1 MFMQRDGVA
10 SKQLDLAI
18 FARMRATLCYHCAML
33 NIQNLTYLQGGI
45 PLFQQANLQ
54 AFANQRIGLVGK
66 NGCGKSTLFRLIR
79 GELKPDGGEVSLQSG
94 KTIAYVEQ
102 EIASSDQPALEFVL
116 DGDVPLRQLEKILA
130 PKNNIIQHDTAWFE
144 AQQHFEAIDGYG
156 AKARAARLLNGLGF
170 ASDSLERPVTSFS
183 GGWRMRL
190 NLARALTHRADLLL
204 LDEPTNHLDLEAIL
218 WLEQYLARY
227 PGSILLVSH
236 DREFLNATVNRIAH
250 VHDCVIDSYAGDY
263 DDFERARA
271 EKIAQQNQAFQ
282 TQQAKIAHLEDFVR
296 RFRAKATKAKQA
308 QSRVKALERLTRI
321 APAHVADGHFELEIE
336 APERSPDLLL
346 RAESMG
352 FAYGDNFPLSI
363 SLDETTSHSTKLQ
376 KTAAK
381 SLVIPQA
388 GERDGVSLREPH
400 VKMLFQNIDL
410 VLRAGAR
417 IALLGPNGAGKSTLI
432 KLLVGE
438 LAPTSGKLEITPDI
452 RIGYFAQHQ
461 LENLD
466 SAATPL
472 QHMERLAP
480 KETTL
485 ALRTFLG
492 RFGLAGND
500 EDRPVRSFSGGEKSR
515 LALALLAWQKPHLL
529 LLDEPT
535 NHLDLD
541 MRDALTI
548 ALEEYTGAVMLV
560 SHDRSLIRAVADELW
575 LVADG
580 AAKLF
585 DGDLE
590 DYKSWIEARRPRE
603 AVQAKPEKPLL
614 KTAPKTNKKA
624 LLSKQAK
631 LETELSNA
639 QAELSEINRQ
649 LGDPATY
656 AECSSDFIA
665 DLNVRRERLESK
677 VAELEESWLELEMS
691 LEEAV

>member
-1 MFMQRDGVA
+1 
-10 SKQLDLAI
+10 
-18 FARMRATLCYHCAML
+18 ML
-33 NIQNLTYLQGGI
+33 NIQNMTFLQGGQ

-54 AFANQRIGLVGK
+54 VFANQRIGLVGQ

-79 GELKPDGGEVSLQSG
+79 GELHVDSGEVSLQSG
-94 KTIAYVEQ
+94 KTLAFVEQ
-102 EIASSDQPALEFVL
+102 EIENSELAAIEFVL
-116 DGDVPLRQLEKILA
+116 DGDVVLRQLEKILA
-130 PKNNIIQHDTAWFE
+130 GAQHDAAWFA
-144 AQQHFEAIDGYG
+144 AQQQFESIDGYG
-156 AKARAARLLNGLGF
+156 APARAAQLLSGLGF
-170 ASDSLERPVTSFS
+170 ASDTLARPVSSFS

-190 NLARALTHRADLLL
+190 NLARALMCRADLLL

-250 VHDCVIDSYAGDY
+250 VHDCVIDNYAGDY
-263 DDFERARA
+263 DQFERARA
-271 EKIAQQNQAFQ
+271 ERAAQQNQAFA
-282 TQQAKIAHLEDFVR
+282 QQQEHIAHLEDFVR
-296 RFRAKATKAKQA
+296 RFRAQATKAKQA
-308 QSRVKALERLTRI
+308 QSRIKALERIVRI
-321 APAHVADGHFELEIE
+321 APTHLTDGHFELQIE
-336 APERSPDLLL
+336 APERSPDLLM
-346 RAESMG
+346 RAGGMG
-352 FAYGDNFPLSI
+352 FTYG
-363 SLDETTSHSTKLQ
+363 E
-376 KTAAK
+376 KT
-381 SLVIPQA
+381 
-388 GERDGVSLREPH
+388 
-400 VKMLFQNIDL
+400 LFQNIEL

-438 LAPTSGKLEITPDI
+438 LQPTTGKLEVTPDI

-480 KETTL
+480 QETTL

-492 RFGLAGND
+492 RFGLAGNS
-500 EDRPVRSFSGGEKSR
+500 EDRSVSSFSGGEKSR

-541 MRDALTI
+541 MRDALTL
-548 ALEEYTGAVMLV
+548 ALEEYTGAVVVV

-580 AAKLF
+580 EAKPF

-590 DYKSWIEARRPRE
+590 DYKAWIESRRPRE
-603 AVQAKPEKPLL
+603 TTQVEKVKIVQP
-614 KTAPKTNKKA
+614 PKINVKA
-624 LLSKQAK
+624 LQSKKNK
-631 LETELSNA
+631 LE
-639 QAELSEINRQ
+639 AELSKAQSALADIDRQ
-649 LGDPATY
+649 LGDPTTYTAQTATQIN
-656 AECSSDFIA
+656 AMNA
-665 DLNVRRERLESK
+665 QREVWQSK
-677 VAELEESWLELEMS
+677 VATLEESWLELEMA
-691 LEEAV
+691 LEEA

>member
-1 MFMQRDGVA
+1 
-10 SKQLDLAI
+10 
-18 FARMRATLCYHCAML
+18 ML

-45 PLFQQANLQ
+45 PLLQQANLQ
-54 AFANQRIGLVGK
+54 VFANQRLGLVGH

-79 GELKPDGGEVSLQSG
+79 GEIKPDGGEVSLQSG
-94 KTIAYVEQ
+94 KTIAFVEQ
-102 EIASSDQPALEFVL
+102 EIISSAQSALEFVL
-116 DGDVPLRQLEKILA
+116 DGDVQLRQLEKILA
-130 PKNNIIQHDTAWFE
+130 QEQHDAAWFE
-144 AQQHFEAIDGYG
+144 AQQAFESIDGYG
-156 AKARAARLLNGLGF
+156 APARAAQLLNGLGF
-170 ASDSLERPVTSFS
+170 DTDSLQRPVQSFS

-190 NLARALTHRADLLL
+190 NLARALMHRADLLL

-227 PGSILLVSH
+227 AGSILLVSH

-308 QSRVKALERLTRI
+308 QSRIKALERLTRI
-321 APAHVADGHFELEIE
+321 APAHVSDGHFELEIE

-346 RAESMG
+346 RAEKMG
-352 FAYGDNFPLSI
+352 FGYGSGGDARLPLSD
-363 SLDETTSHSTKLQ
+363 SL
-376 KTAAK
+376 
-381 SLVIPQA
+381 PQA
-388 GERDGVSLREPH
+388 GEREKDSLRERPS
-400 VKMLFQNIDL
+400 KILFKNVDL
-410 VLRAGAR
+410 LLRAGAR

-438 LAPTSGKLEITPDI
+438 LAATSGRLELTPDV

-485 ALRTFLG
+485 TLRTFLG
-492 RFGLAGND
+492 RFGLAGD
-500 EDRPVRSFSGGEKSR
+500 SEDRPVESFSGGEKSR

-541 MRDALTI
+541 MRDALTL
-548 ALEEYTGAVMLV
+548 ALEEYTGAVVLV

-580 AAKLF
+580 NAALF

-590 DYKSWIEARRPRE
+590 DYKVWIEARRPRE
-603 AVQAKPEKPLL
+603 TVQAVKVEKPKAAPKFNRKAVQ
-614 KTAPKTNKKA
+614 
-624 LLSKQAK
+624 SKLNK
-631 LETELSNA
+631 LEIELNQA
-639 QAELSEINRQ
+639 QAELSSVNDQ
-649 LGDPATY
+649 LGDPDTY
-656 AECSSDFIA
+656 SVASPGFIA
-665 DLNVRRERLESK
+665 DLNTRREVLESK
-677 VAELEESWLELEMS
+677 VATLEETWLELEMS
-691 LEEAV
+691 LEAAG

>member
-1 MFMQRDGVA
+1 
-10 SKQLDLAI
+10 
-18 FARMRATLCYHCAML
+18 ML
-33 NIQNLTYLQGGI
+33 NILNMTYLQGGE
-45 PLFQQANLQ
+45 PLFSGANLQ

-79 GELKPDGGEVSLQSG
+79 GEIHPEAGEVSLQSG
-94 KTIAYVEQ
+94 KTLAYVEQ
-102 EIASSDQPALEFVL
+102 EIENSDQSAMEFVL
-116 DGDVPLRQLEKILA
+116 DGDVKLRQLEKILDKA
-130 PKNNIIQHDTAWFE
+130 SHDAAWFE
-144 AQQHFEAIDGYG
+144 AQQQFEAIDGYG
-156 AKARAARLLNGLGF
+156 APARAAQLLSGLGF
-170 ASDSLERPVTSFS
+170 DTDSLERQVASFS

-190 NLARALTHRADLLL
+190 NLARALMHRADLLL

-250 VHDCVIDSYAGDY
+250 VHDCVIDCYAGDY

-271 EKIAQQNQAFQ
+271 EKIAQQNQAYE
-282 TQQAKIAHLEDFVR
+282 TQQLKIAHLEDFVR
-296 RFRAKATKAKQA
+296 RFRAQATKAKQA
-308 QSRVKALERLTRI
+308 QSRIKALDRLTRI
-321 APAHVADGHFELEIE
+321 AAVHVTDGHFELEIE
-336 APERSPDLLL
+336 APERSPDLLMRL
-346 RAESMG
+346 DNMG
-352 FAYGDNFPLSI
+352 FSYG
-363 SLDETTSHSTKLQ
+363 E
-376 KTAAK
+376 KT
-381 SLVIPQA
+381 
-388 GERDGVSLREPH
+388 
-400 VKMLFQNIDL
+400 LFKNMNM

-438 LAPTSGKLEITPDI
+438 LTPTSGRLDVTPEI
-452 RIGYFAQHQ
+452 RVGYFAQHQ

-466 SAATPL
+466 SNATPL
-472 QHMERLAP
+472 QHMERVAP

-492 RFGLAGND
+492 RFGLAGNA
-500 EDRPVRSFSGGEKSR
+500 EDRPVASFSGGEKSR

-548 ALEEYTGAVMLV
+548 ALEEYAGAVVIV

-580 AAKLF
+580 QAALF

-590 DYKSWIEARRPRE
+590 DYKTWIEQRRPRE
-603 AVQAKPEKPLL
+603 TVQAKPAKPVQAA
-614 KTAPKTNKKA
+614 APKPNKKA
-624 LLSKQAK
+624 LQSKRNK
-631 LETELSNA
+631 LEVELNKVQTELA
-639 QAELSEINRQ
+639 EINRQ

-656 AECSSDFIA
+656 SSCSNDFIA
-665 DLNVRRERLESK
+665 SLNARREIVQVK
-677 VAELEESWLELEMS
+677 VDELEEVWLELEMA
-691 LEEAV
+691 LEE

>member
-1 MFMQRDGVA
+1 
-10 SKQLDLAI
+10 
-18 FARMRATLCYHCAML
+18 ML

-45 PLFQQANLQ
+45 PLLQNVNLQ
-54 AFANQRIGLVGK
+54 AYTNQRIGLVGK

-79 GELKPDGGEVSLQSG
+79 GEIKPDGGEIAMQSG
-94 KTIAYVEQ
+94 KTIAFVEQ
-102 EIASSDQPALEFVL
+102 EIANSDQPAIEFVL
-116 DGDVPLRQLEKILA
+116 DGDVELRLLENTLA
-130 PKNNIIQHDTAWFE
+130 REQHDATWFE
-144 AQQHFEAIDGYG
+144 AQHRYEAINGYV
-156 AKARAARLLNGLGF
+156 AKARAAQLLNGLGF
-170 ASDSLERPVTSFS
+170 ANDTLERPVTSFS

-190 NLARALTHRADLLL
+190 NLARALMHRADLLL

-227 PGSILLVSH
+227 AGSILLVSH
-236 DREFLNATVNRIAH
+236 DREFLNACVNRIAH
-250 VHDCVIDSYAGDY
+250 VHDLTIDCYSGDY

-271 EKIAQQNQAFQ
+271 ERIAQQNQAFQ

-336 APERSPDLLL
+336 APERGPDLLL
-346 RAESMG
+346 RADEMG
-352 FAYGDNFPLSI
+352 FGYGDN
-363 SLDETTSHSTKLQ
+363 T
-376 KTAAK
+376 
-381 SLVIPQA
+381 
-388 GERDGVSLREPH
+388 
-400 VKMLFQNIDL
+400 LFRNINL

-438 LAPTSGKLEITPDI
+438 LQPTQGKLEITPDI

-466 SAATPL
+466 SSATPL
-472 QHMERLAP
+472 QHMEKLAP

-485 ALRTFLG
+485 VLRTFLG
-492 RFGLAGND
+492 RFGLAGNS
-500 EDRPVRSFSGGEKSR
+500 EERPVESFSGGEKSR

-541 MRDALTI
+541 MRDALTL

-580 AAKLF
+580 EAKLF

-590 DYKSWIEARRPRE
+590 DYKNWIETRRPKE
-603 AVQAKPEKPLL
+603 AIPQTQAEKPRRDNAS
-614 KTAPKTNKKA
+614 KPNKKA
-624 LLSKQAK
+624 LISKQGK
-631 LETELSNA
+631 LETALATA
-639 QAELSEINRQ
+639 QAELTAVNRQ
-649 LGDPATY
+649 LADPSTY
-656 AECSSDFIA
+656 TNTDRDKINQ
-665 DLNVRRERLESK
+665 LNTLHTKLQAK
-677 VAELEESWLELEMS
+677 VAELEEGWLELEMA
-691 LEEAV
+691 LEEVA

>member
-1 MFMQRDGVA
+1 
-10 SKQLDLAI
+10 
-18 FARMRATLCYHCAML
+18 ML

-102 EIASSDQPALEFVL
+102 EIANSAQPALEFVL
-116 DGDVPLRQLEKILA
+116 DGDVQLRRLEKILA
-130 PKNNIIQHDTAWFE
+130 WDNHDSAWFE

-156 AKARAARLLNGLGF
+156 AKARAAQLLNGLGF

-190 NLARALTHRADLLL
+190 NLARALMHRADLLL

-218 WLEQYLARY
+218 WLEQYLSRY

-250 VHDCVIDSYAGDY
+250 VHDLVIDSYVGDY
-263 DDFERARA
+263 DNFERARA

-321 APAHVADGHFELEIE
+321 APAHVTDGHFELEIE

-346 RAESMG
+346 RAENMG
-352 FAYGDNFPLSI
+352 FAYGDNPPLSI
-363 SLDETTSHSTKLQ
+363 SL
-376 KTAAK
+376 
-381 SLVIPQA
+381 PQA
-388 GERDGVSLREPH
+388 GESDKVSLHEPRT
-400 VKMLFQNIDL
+400 KMLFQNIDL
-410 VLRAGAR
+410 ILRSGAR

-500 EDRPVRSFSGGEKSR
+500 EDRPVASFSGGEKSR

-548 ALEEYTGAVMLV
+548 ALEEYTGAVVLV

-580 AAKLF
+580 NAKLF

-590 DYKSWIEARRPRE
+590 DYKDWIETRRPRE
-603 AVQAKPEKPLL
+603 TGQAKPEKPLQ
-614 KTAPKTNKKA
+614 KAAPKPNRKV
-624 LLSKQAK
+624 LLSKQTK
-631 LETELSNA
+631 LETELNKA
-639 QAELSEINRQ
+639 QSELSEINRQ

-656 AECSSDFIA
+656 TECSSDFIA
-665 DLNVRRERLESK
+665 DLNVRRESLESR

-691 LEEAV
+691 LEESV

>member
-1 MFMQRDGVA
+1 
-10 SKQLDLAI
+10 
-18 FARMRATLCYHCAML
+18 ML
-33 NIQNLTYLQGGI
+33 NIQNMTYLQGGI
-45 PLFQQANLQ
+45 PLFQSANLQ

-79 GELKPDGGEVSLQSG
+79 GEIKSDGGEVSLQSG
-94 KTIAYVEQ
+94 KTLGYVEQ
-102 EIASSDQPALEFVL
+102 EIANSAQPALEFVL
-116 DGDVPLRQLEKILA
+116 DGDSQLRELEKILSRE
-130 PKNNIIQHDTAWFE
+130 QHDAAWFE
-144 AQQHFEAIDGYG
+144 AQQHFESIDGYG
-156 AKARAARLLNGLGF
+156 TPARAAQLLNGLGF
-170 ASDSLERPVTSFS
+170 ESDTLQRPVSSFS

-190 NLARALTHRADLLL
+190 NLARALMHRADLLL
-204 LDEPTNHLDLEAIL
+204 LDEPTNHLDLEAII

-271 EKIAQQNQAFQ
+271 ERIALQNQAFQ
-282 TQQAKIAHLEDFVR
+282 TQQVKIAHLEDFVR

-321 APAHVADGHFELEIE
+321 APAHVTDGHFELEIE

-352 FAYGDNFPLSI
+352 FGYG
-363 SLDETTSHSTKLQ
+363 EKQ
-376 KTAAK
+376 
-381 SLVIPQA
+381 
-388 GERDGVSLREPH
+388 
-400 VKMLFQNIDL
+400 LFSNVDL

-438 LAPTSGKLEITPDI
+438 LQPTSGKLEITPDI

-466 SAATPL
+466 STATPL

-485 ALRTFLG
+485 TLRTFLG
-492 RFGLAGND
+492 RFGLAGNS
-500 EDRPVRSFSGGEKSR
+500 EERPVASFSGGEKSR

-541 MRDALTI
+541 MRDALTL
-548 ALEEYTGAVMLV
+548 ALEEYTGAVVLV

-575 LVADG
+575 LVADNN
-580 AAKLF
+580 AKLF

-590 DYKSWIEARRPRE
+590 DYKIWIETRRRE
-603 AVQAKPEKPLL
+603 SVQVKLDKPSQSA
-614 KTAPKTNKKA
+614 APKPNRKA
-624 LLSKQAK
+624 LQSKLTK
-631 LETELSNA
+631 LETEMGKA
-639 QAELSEINRQ
+639 QTELTAINNQ

-656 AECSSDFIA
+656 ANSSSDFIA
-665 DLNVRRERLESK
+665 KLNARRVELESK
-677 VAELEESWLELEMS
+677 VAELEEGWLEMQMS
-691 LEEAV
+691 LEAVS

>member
-1 MFMQRDGVA
+1 
-10 SKQLDLAI
+10 
-18 FARMRATLCYHCAML
+18 ML
-33 NIQNLTYLQGGI
+33 NILNLTYLQGGI
-45 PLFQQANLQ
+45 PLLQQANLQ
-54 AFANQRIGLVGK
+54 VFANQRLGLVGK

-79 GELKPDGGEVSLQSG
+79 GEIKPDGGEVSLQSG
-94 KTIAYVEQ
+94 KTIAFVEQ
-102 EIASSDQPALEFVL
+102 EIISSDQSALEFVL
-116 DGDVPLRQLEKILA
+116 DGDVQLRSLETTLA
-130 PKNNIIQHDTAWFE
+130 REQHDAAWFE
-144 AQQHFEAIDGYG
+144 AQQRFESIDGYG
-156 AKARAARLLNGLGF
+156 APARAAQLLNGLGF
-170 ASDSLERPVTSFS
+170 DTDSLQRPVQSFS

-190 NLARALTHRADLLL
+190 NLARALMHRADLLL

-227 PGSILLVSH
+227 AGSILLVSH

-321 APAHVADGHFELEIE
+321 APAHVSDGHFELEIE

-346 RAESMG
+346 RADKMG
-352 FAYGDNFPLSI
+352 FGYGSGGDARLPLSD
-363 SLDETTSHSTKLQ
+363 SL
-376 KTAAK
+376 
-381 SLVIPQA
+381 PQA
-388 GERDGVSLREPH
+388 GERDTDSLRERPS
-400 VKMLFQNIDL
+400 KILFKNVDL
-410 VLRAGAR
+410 LLRAGAR

-438 LAPTSGKLEITPDI
+438 LAATSGRLELTPDV

-472 QHMERLAP
+472 QHFERLAP

-485 ALRTFLG
+485 TLRTFLG
-492 RFGLAGND
+492 RFGLAGD
-500 EDRPVRSFSGGEKSR
+500 SEDRPVASFSGGEKSR

-541 MRDALTI
+541 MRDALTL
-548 ALEEYTGAVMLV
+548 ALEEYTGAVVLV

-580 AAKLF
+580 NAALF

-590 DYKSWIEARRPRE
+590 DYKVWIEARRPRE
-603 AVQAKPEKPLL
+603 SVQAVKVEKPKAAPKFNRKAVQ
-614 KTAPKTNKKA
+614 
-624 LLSKQAK
+624 SKLNK
-631 LETELSNA
+631 LEVELNQAQTEL
-639 QAELSEINRQ
+639 AEIHQQ
-649 LGDPATY
+649 LGDPNTY
-656 AECSSDFIA
+656 TARSPDFIA
-665 DLNVRRERLESK
+665 QLNAKRETLETK
-677 VAELEESWLELEMS
+677 VAALEETWLELEMS
-691 LEEAV
+691 LEAVG